1 MAKLTRHELH
11 AENRRLR
18 AENHRLRAE
27 NECLHRQVGDL
38 GQRVANLEAGL
49 AEALRAAKR
58 QATPFSRQTPNLHP
72 KPPGRK
78 PGQGP
83 FTCRQGPPEDQIT
96 RTEHVPLERC
106 PDCGGPLVQK
116 QTHQHIQ
123 TDLPLPRP
131 VHTRF
136 VTESGYCPHCKKRV
150 RSRHPEQVSC
160 ATGAAGVSVGPN
172 AKAVA
177 ADLHHRLGVPYAKVA
192 DHFQT
197 AFGLTVTPSGLC
209 QSDQRLADKARGV
222 YDELIAAI
230 RECCVVH
237 VDETG
242 WRMGILAAWLWVF
255 TSRTITVYVID
266 ESRGHEV
273 VVEILGR
280 EFRGVLVSDC
290 FACYDHQA
298 LADWIRQKCFAH
310 FLKTLSAMEQ
320 AKTRGAVRFA
330 REVAAVLREALALGD
345 QKGTL
350 PRPVFERCRAAIE
363 AKLDALIDAR
373 RRLSDPDNARFAKR
387 LRKQRRHL
395 FTFLSFD
402 GVEATNN
409 RAERAL
415 RPAVVIRKTGACNK
429 TPRGARTHAILSSI
443 LTTAKQRG
451 LDLIGYLVRV
461 LTAPNTPPSL
471 LAAAPA
477 QPP

>member
-18 AENHRLRAE
+18 AENQRLQGE
-27 NECLHRQVGDL
+27 NESLRRQVGDL

-58 QATPFSRQTPNLHP
+58 QAVPFSRQRVNLHP

-78 PGQGP
+78 PGQGT
-83 FTCRQGPPEDQIT
+83 FTCRQGPSEDQISH
-96 RTEHVPLERC
+96 TERVPLACC
-106 PDCGGPLVQK
+106 PDCGGVLVDK
-116 QTHQHIQ
+116 QTHEHIQ

-136 VTESGYCPHCKKRV
+136 VTESGYCPHCRKRV

-192 DHFQT
+192 DHFRT
-197 AFGLTVTPSGLC
+197 AFGLEVTPSGLC
-209 QSDQRLADKARGV
+209 QSDERLADKARGV

-230 RECCVVH
+230 RQCCVVH

-255 TSRTITVYVID
+255 TNRTITVYVID

-280 EFRGVLVSDC
+280 EFHGVLVGDC
-290 FACYDHQA
+290 FLCYDHEA
-298 LADWIRQKCFAH
+298 LADWVQQKCFAH
-310 FLKTLSAMEQ
+310 FLKTLSAMQE

-330 REVAAVLREALALGD
+330 RETTAVLREALALGD

-350 PRPVFERCRAAIE
+350 PQPVFDRRRAAIE
-363 AKLDALIDAR
+363 ARLDALIDAR
-373 RRLSDPDNARFAKR
+373 RKFSDPDNARFAKR
-387 LRKQRRHL
+387 LRKQRKHL
-395 FTFLSFD
+395 FTFLSHD

-429 TPRGARTHAILSSI
+429 TPRGARTHAVLTSI
-443 LTTAKQRG
+443 LTTGKQRG
-451 LDLIGYLVRV
+451 IDLIHYLVRV
-461 LTAPNTPPSL
+461 LTAPDTPPSL
-471 LAAAPA
+471 LATVPVL
-477 QPP
+477 PP